1 MRAQVLG
8 DVAAAKKGKERVLD
22 EKPMTWR
29 NSAWVSCVNR
39 GNSGGFFANAPDA
52 RGSAV
57 GRLRWAASRDAVW
70 AALVAACARRR
81 EAGLGRAGASVGHEI
96 ESSFIFPV
104 NLLMLIQFSFQPEL

>member
-1 MRAQVLG
+1 VRTRVPG
-8 DVAAAKKGKERVLD
+8 DVAAAKKGKERVVD
-22 EKPMTWR
+22 VKPVTR
-29 NSAWVSCVNR
+29 HNSARVSCANR

-81 EAGLGRAGASVGHEI
+81 EAGLGRAGASVGREI

-104 NLLMLIQFSFQPEL
+104 NLLMLIQFSFQAEL